1 MFIKKEVEMT
11 EIFILK
17 RTLIIYGFIFGIA
30 LITIL
35 LIQKR
40 WDRDM
45 WISTLSWFGV
55 FLLFLF
61 LSYAGLLYFS
71 LLITLIAF
79 LAIREYYRMNGLWKR
94 PLIIFSL
101 GFILLGFYSV
111 VSGRLRLFYLLPFF
125 ALFYSLIS
133 SLFQRPLGMNR
144 NSGIGLMGFLYWGW
158 AFLHFSL
165 LRKIEGGFGSIIL
178 LGSLIALNDNTAF
191 YIGKLYGR
199 KRLAP
204 EISPKKTWE
213 GAIAG
218 FLISF
223 PVALLFRYTV
233 PHIPI
238 LHLFLLAGITGI
250 AVPTGDLI
258 ESCMKRDIGVKD
270 SGKLIPGHGGI
281 MDRFDSWTFSVPIFY
296 YYLLYI
302 CR

>member
-1 MFIKKEVEMT
+1 MMET
-11 EIFILK
+11 FILK
-17 RTLIIYGFIFGIA
+17 RTLIIYSFIFGIA
-30 LITIL
+30 LLTIL

-40 WDRDM
+40 WERDM

-55 FLLFLF
+55 FLIFLF
-61 LSYAGLLYFS
+61 LAYSGLLYFT
-71 LLITLIAF
+71 LLIALIAF
-79 LAIREYYRMNGLWKR
+79 LAVREYYKLNRVWRKSFIV
-94 PLIIFSL
+94 PSL
-101 GFILLGFYSV
+101 GFTLLGFYSIV
-111 VSGRLRLFYLLPFF
+111 FGKLWLFYLLPFL
-125 ALFYSLIS
+125 ALFFFLFS
-133 SLFQRPLGMNR
+133 SLFQKPLGMNR
-144 NSGIGLMGFLYWGW
+144 NSGIGLIGFLYWGW

-165 LRKIEGGFGSIIL
+165 LRRMDGGFGNIIL

-191 YIGKLYGR
+191 YIGKLWGKR
-199 KRLAP
+199 RLAS

-223 PVALLFRYTV
+223 PIALLFRYAV

-238 LHLFLLAGITGI
+238 LHLLLLAGIIGVT
-250 AVPTGDLI
+250 VPIGDLI

-270 SGKLIPGHGGI
+270 SGRLIPGHGGV

-296 YYLLYI
+296 YYFLYI